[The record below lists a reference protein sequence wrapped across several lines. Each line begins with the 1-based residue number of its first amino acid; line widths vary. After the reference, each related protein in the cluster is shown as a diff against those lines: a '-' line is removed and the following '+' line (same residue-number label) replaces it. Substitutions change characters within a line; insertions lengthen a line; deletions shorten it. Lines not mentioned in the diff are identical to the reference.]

1 MKTIALTIIVILLAL
16 FILLFVYI
24 YILCNQLDKYDNE
37 HNFRRKEKGYK
48 ENNSFVEDLYHEERY
63 QNWLKHDKRKGKSND

>member
-1 MKTIALTIIVILLAL
+1 MKIITLTIIVILLAL

-24 YILCNQLDKYDNE
+24 YILCNQLDEYDNE

-48 ENNSFVEDLYHEERY
+48 ENNLFLDEINKSNKKY
-63 QNWLKHDKRKGKSND
+63 QNSIKK

>member
-24 YILCNQLDKYDNE
+24 YILCDQLKEYDNE

-48 ENNSFVEDLYHEERY
+48 ENNSFVEDLYHEEKY
-63 QNWLKHDKRKGKSND
+63 QNFIKHDKRKSKSND